1 MAKKWVVPCKVCG
14 TPIEYSDTSHQRMKE
29 HGHSRPEYCKY
40 HQPIHRKWKSS
51 MGVSYFDL
59 APLPGADLTTMQ
71 GGWLGSV
78 YHPPRKHEAVV
89 FTPGFDENRFG
100 LTRQKVFE
108 IYEWLK
114 DPEHQVVVVVGPT
127 GSGKSTALPYWLM
140 NPPDEVGEKDFF
152 TRRGQILITQPRI
165 LATEKIAKYLGEQLI
180 GSGIGA
186 GLDVGFR
193 HSKLPNADRMNTI
206 VFETDGTLINLIQ
219 RGGLSD
225 LSLITR
231 TSNFSSSVQR
241 STPRSSSTF
250 LAGIPPKLS
259 IWKGRGS
266 SATKCSLPRVKTPC
280 LWRIWPDRESLWFG
294 L

>member
-29 HGHSRPEYCKY
+29 HGHSRPEYCKD

-71 GGWLGSV
+71 AGWLGSV
-78 YHPPRKHEAVV
+78 YHPPRKHEA
-89 FTPGFDENRFG
+89 
-100 LTRQKVFE
+100 
-108 IYEWLK
+108 
-114 DPEHQVVVVVGPT
+114 VVVVGPT